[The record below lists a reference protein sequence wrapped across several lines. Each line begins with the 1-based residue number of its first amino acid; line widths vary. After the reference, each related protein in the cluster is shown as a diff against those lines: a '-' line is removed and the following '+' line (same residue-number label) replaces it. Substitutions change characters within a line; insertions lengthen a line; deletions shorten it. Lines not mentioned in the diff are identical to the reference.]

1 MISNS
6 DYAII
11 ENIPDQMYILDYQL
25 IIKNN
30 GVDYIMYIETPS
42 GTINTNENI
51 ANAYLIKEAASTIVS
66 INCTIYGK
74 IENKILFINNTYE
87 YSTYQGEFETQHS
100 IVFDEVLD
108 IQNVGIYFS
117 IYYQNYD
124 EYGSEIAIKGNLY
137 KEYILEV
144 QETTI
149 QE

>member
-51 ANAYLIKEAASTIVS
+51 ANAYLIKEAACTSTPLPLIS
-66 INCTIYGK
+66 K
-74 IENKILFINNTYE
+74 
-87 YSTYQGEFETQHS
+87 
-100 IVFDEVLD
+100 
-108 IQNVGIYFS
+108 
-117 IYYQNYD
+117 
-124 EYGSEIAIKGNLY
+124 
-137 KEYILEV
+137 
-144 QETTI
+144 
-149 QE
+149 